1 MQEKQCPCRGM
12 LPLRVKGKL
21 LMRCLQFGQKG
32 FSNLQPAGIHQR
44 ENMIR
49 TLVTNNIVR
58 ERIRIVI
65 PIPSFIL
72 VIVIVIGYILP
83 QIEGKPDCFMNFRI
97 YPPDQAE
104 QCNKNV
110 LFKTVFHEISPVKET
125 KKQEKQYPG
134 REYFPCRLRCC
145 G

>member
-1 MQEKQCPCRGM
+1 MPRQGM
-12 LPLRVKGKL
+12 FPLRVKEKL
-21 LMRCLQFGQKG
+21 LMRCLQFGQKS
-32 FSNLQPAGIHQR
+32 FRNLQPAGIHQR
-44 ENMIR
+44 EYMIR

-58 ERIRIVI
+58 ERIGIAI

-72 VIVIVIGYILP
+72 VMVMVIGYILL

-110 LFKTVFHEISPVKET
+110 LFKTVFHEISPVK
-125 KKQEKQYPG
+125 K
-134 REYFPCRLRCC
+134 
-145 G
+145 